1 VLAGLRHQAYLGAG
15 FRLLHLGRGNTALND
30 AAQGGQS
37 VGEDLFGD
45 ILRQHQQVR
54 VLAGER
60 VEGKREQGAIT
71 VADAEGRQLESTGSQ
86 LVRDADRL
94 ESLERVRV
102 DHRGSRGVVAFGQLV
117 DQHVA
122 DAGLLQRDGEG
133 ETGRTCSHDQ
143 NVSFAWEH
151 GFAP

>member
-1 VLAGLRHQAYLGAG
+1 M
-15 FRLLHLGRGNTALND
+15 ND

-37 VGEDLFGD
+37 VGEDFFRD
-45 ILRQHQQVR
+45 VLRQHQQVGVPAR
-54 VLAGER
+54 ER
-60 VEGKREQGAIT
+60 VEGKREQGAIA
-71 VADAEGRQLESTGSQ
+71 VADAEGRQLQSTCSQ

-94 ESLERVRV
+94 ENLERVRV
-102 DHRGSRGVVAFGQLV
+102 DHRGPRGVLAFGQLV

-133 ETGRTCSHDQ
+133 ETGRTCADDQ
-143 NVSFAWEH
+143 NVCFAGEH